1 VLTVVYVVP
10 DLPAAEKLKNVLED
24 EGIMATVRPV
34 GAGKRRSYYEILVA
48 ELEAEEAQE
57 IICRS
62 MGS

>member
-1 VLTVVYVVP
+1 MLTVIYVAP
-10 DLPAAEKLKNVLED
+10 HQEAAEKLKHVLEE
-24 EGIMATVRPV
+24 EGIMATLRPI
-34 GAGKRRSYYEILVA
+34 GAGKHRSYFEVLVS

>member
-1 VLTVVYVVP
+1 MLTVVYVVP
-10 DLPAAEKLKNVLED
+10 DLPAAERLKNVLED

-48 ELEAEEAQE
+48 ELEAEEAQG

-62 MGS
+62 IGS